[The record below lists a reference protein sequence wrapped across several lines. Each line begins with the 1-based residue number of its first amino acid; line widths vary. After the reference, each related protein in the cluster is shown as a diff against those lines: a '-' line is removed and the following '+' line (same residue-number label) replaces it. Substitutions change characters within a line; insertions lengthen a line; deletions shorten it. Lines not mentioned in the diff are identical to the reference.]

1 MAENPAMKMNFHDGF
16 PLQTLPDKTSTDE
29 QKELLEL
36 LLKTH
41 ELEIEN
47 VSLKI

>member
-1 MAENPAMKMNFHDGF
+1 MIHICEPARDVTCDS
-16 PLQTLPDKTSTDE
+16 QALPEKTSTDE

-47 VSLKI
+47 VS